1 MSPTRASRASTVSPG
16 TKARWGPSRISY
28 AANPDPR
35 ESALERIA
43 AAELKSMFEP
53 LDVEIA
59 VARGDGADLF
69 AATGREIWR
78 DLAGGLLVLLIVES
92 IFATWVGRSR

>member
-1 MSPTRASRASTVSPG
+1 M
-16 TKARWGPSRISY
+16 
-28 AANPDPR
+28 
-35 ESALERIA
+35 L
-43 AAELKSMFEP
+43 EP

-59 VARGDGADLF
+59 APRGDGSDLF

-78 DLAGGLLVLLIVES
+78 DLAAALLVLLIVES